1 MYFYVYL
8 QIELKSIDNCGQIG
22 TDQTTVDLSLQN
34 IMAAVLIKQRYC
46 TLYTRNSNP
55 EASEGR

>member
-22 TDQTTVDLSLQN
+22 TDQTTVDLSN
-34 IMAAVLIKQRYC
+34 KTEI
-46 TLYTRNSNP
+46 LYTMY
-55 EASEGR
+55 EK